1 MRKISDKCIT
11 GFSVAVLGI
20 LWYCSTRYHVRP
32 DQFTIA
38 IYDVFGKEVKIDG
51 VRTRFRIKEVA
62 KSHIIEY
69 RNRFQHYSF
78 SIGEEVQIKTRLK
91 MLKRNQR

>member
-1 MRKISDKCIT
+1 MKKIFDKCIT
-11 GFSVAVLGI
+11 GFFVVMLGI
-20 LWYCSTRYHVRP
+20 LWYCSTRHHIRP
-32 DQFTIA
+32 DQFTIV

-51 VRTRFRIKEVA
+51 VRTRFKIKEVA
-62 KSHIIEY
+62 KSHVSEY

-91 MLKRNQR
+91 ILKRNQR

>member
-1 MRKISDKCIT
+1 MGKIFDKCIT
-11 GFSVAVLGI
+11 GFSVTVLGI
-20 LWYCSTRYHVRP
+20 LWYCSTRYHVKP
-32 DQFTIA
+32 DQFIIT

-51 VRTRFRIKEVA
+51 VRTRFRIKGVA
-62 KSHIIEY
+62 QSHISEY